1 MSVAEF
7 LQLIINRRKCGPW
20 TRTVASSK
28 T

>member
-1 MSVAEF
+1 MSVAEI
-7 LQLIINRRKCGPW
+7 LQLIINRRKWGPW